1 MKEKILALLEKTFP
15 GVRKDGL
22 NHIANTLALTVTTE
36 EEATAAVGKLTADGV
51 NSFITDWRRD
61 ADAEIDKANQTR
73 EANLRKKYDFVEKK
87 EPGTDGTPTPPVPG
101 GTLDAAAIQN
111 IVTEAVKAAT
121 TPLLQEV
128 ATLKSNAT
136 IANRREL
143 LVKELDGV
151 TESYKN
157 SVLENFGLIDFKD
170 EEAFT
175 GYLNGVKTNV
185 ATFKQELADKGLG
198 QQGKPSFGTVNEDG
212 VSAAVQSYVKE
223 KTEGEKTLTGKEV

>member
-1 MKEKILALLEKTFP
+1 MKEQILALLVAMFQ

-22 NHIANTLALTVTTE
+22 NHLANSLALTVKTE
-36 EEATAAVGKLTADGV
+36 DEAKEVVGKLTADQV
-51 NSFITDWRRD
+51 KAFVTDWRKE
-61 ADAEIDKANQTR
+61 ADAEITKANQTY
-73 EANLRKKYDFVEKK
+73 ETGLKTKYDFVEKK
-87 EPGTDGTPTPPVPG
+87 EPGTGGTPTPPAPG
-101 GTLDAAAIQN
+101 GTLDATAIQN

-128 ATLKSNAT
+128 DTLKGNA
-136 IANRREL
+136 ANASRREL

-157 SVLENFGLIDFKD
+157 SVLENFGLIEFKD

-212 VSAAVQSYVKE
+212 VSAAVQSYVKD
-223 KTEGEKTLTGKEV
+223 KTEGGTTLTGKEV